1 MTTTAQ
7 RVIQILLILCLAH
20 FTVDVLATTILPLL
34 PSLETQLGLQRGG
47 FLFGYILWR
56 VSDTCSQMLFG
67 YLGDRYRLRFVIWAG
82 PLLAFFCFSFIGYV
96 QSPFWMTALLMLGG
110 MGVAAFHPECAAMAG
125 NLDPKNRSRF
135 MAMFALSGYLGQAIG
150 PIYSGQISDEFS
162 LQGLVWNFA
171 WGMPLLVMV
180 IMGLRHAH
188 KHPIEM
194 IQPTPE
200 SVDPISNVRVP
211 RGQMI
216 LLFIGGV
223 FRVMPAMGIP
233 IVLSYLLADEG
244 FSDTVKGTVASFFMA
259 GLGIGGIACA
269 LGMGRNQPRLMLWLP
284 ALLAT
289 VPVVAIGFVSMDP
302 WFELSGGIFIGP
314 LQALAIITGLLQG
327 IAMPVFISF
336 AQQLMPR
343 SQRLASSI
351 TMGVTWGTATLV
363 FYAAMS
369 ICELWGQLDWIFW
382 FFGFG
387 CLICAATSYKLKP
400 IS

>member
-1 MTTTAQ
+1 MT
-7 RVIQILLILCLAH
+7 VI
-20 FTVDVLATTILPLL
+20 
-34 PSLETQLGLQRGG
+34 
-47 FLFGYILWR
+47 
-56 VSDTCSQMLFG
+56 
-67 YLGDRYRLRFVIWAG
+67 
-82 PLLAFFCFSFIGYV
+82 
-96 QSPFWMTALLMLGG
+96 LMLGG

-125 NLDPKNRSRF
+125 NLDPKNRSRL

-150 PIYSGQISDEFS
+150 PIYSGRISDEFN

-171 WGMPLLVMV
+171 WGIPLLVIV
-180 IMGLRHAH
+180 ILGLKRARSQ
-188 KHPIEM
+188 PTSA
-194 IQPTPE
+194 IQPIHG
-200 SVDPISNVRVP
+200 SVDLSVKSNVP
-211 RGQMI
+211 GGQMI
-216 LLFIGGV
+216 LLFIGGI

-233 IVLSYLLADEG
+233 IVLSYLLADQG
-244 FSDTVKGTVASFFMA
+244 FNDTVKGTVASFFMA
-259 GLGIGGIACA
+259 GLGMGGIACA
-269 LGMGRNQPRLMLWLP
+269 LGMGRSHPRLMLWLP

-289 VPVVAIGFVSMDP
+289 VPVVAIGSVPMDP
-302 WFELSGGIFIGP
+302 WFELGGGIFIGP
-314 LQALAIITGLLQG
+314 LQSLAIITGLLQG

-369 ICELWGQLDWIFW
+369 ICELWGQLHWIFW
-382 FFGFG
+382 FFGAG